1 VGGVVWA
8 GGMPYFRCS
17 TIPPHHGRPLTEV
30 SDVVVATG
38 EAGDGEV
45 IKPRPLRHHREV
57 W

>member
-1 VGGVVWA
+1 
-8 GGMPYFRCS
+8 MPYFRCS
-17 TIPPHHGRPLTEV
+17 TIPPHHGKPLTEV